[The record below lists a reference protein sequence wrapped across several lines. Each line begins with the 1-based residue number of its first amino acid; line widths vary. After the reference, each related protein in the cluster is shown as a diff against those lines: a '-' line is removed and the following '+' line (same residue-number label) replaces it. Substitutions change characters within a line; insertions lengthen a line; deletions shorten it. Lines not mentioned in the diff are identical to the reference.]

1 MSKYKTVEI
10 VRLDGKRLP
19 VGSVVELSDQDAEDL
34 GDAVVLQPP
43 ASGDLQANLQAEESL
58 AQEATG
64 PGLTPQQEARRLLLS
79 GRGADARAVEA
90 EVLIA
95 ARGLQVL
102 QVVAITRGEPVSR
115 WRDRAQEFIGS
126 LRPAP

>member
-1 MSKYKTVEI
+1 MQEFLFILKKSPLFGGLKEEEIHTVLSCLSAQKSSYPKSSFI
-10 VRLDGKRLP
+10 LRLGEKAKSI
-19 VGSVVELSDQDAEDL
+19 G
-34 GDAVVLQPP
+34 
-43 ASGDLQANLQAEESL
+43 
-58 AQEATG
+58 
-64 PGLTPQQEARRLLLS
+64 LLLS

-90 EVLIA
+90 EVLLA

>member
-1 MSKYKTVEI
+1 MRELEGARD
-10 VRLDGKRLP
+10 RL
-19 VGSVVELSDQDAEDL
+19 
-34 GDAVVLQPP
+34 
-43 ASGDLQANLQAEESL
+43 ES
-58 AQEATG
+58 AYAHQM
-64 PGLTPQQEARRLLLS
+64 RRMLV